1 MHLILW
7 KPIAKIKRVNKSSRN
22 FRRQFSNEVHM
33 GVVKLTFKVK
43 IKALI
48 ELKCSIVVLPVFC
61 EEVQEP
67 LLR

>member
-1 MHLILW
+1 
-7 KPIAKIKRVNKSSRN
+7 
-22 FRRQFSNEVHM
+22 M

-67 LLR
+67 LLRQLVATEFIV

>member
-1 MHLILW
+1 
-7 KPIAKIKRVNKSSRN
+7 
-22 FRRQFSNEVHM
+22 M

-48 ELKCSIVVLPVFC
+48 ELKCSIVVLPVFS

-67 LLR
+67 LLRQLVATEFIV